1 MCVFPLAEPGEQVW
15 VNFHGLSGVFKKK
28 VNTGFNSTS
37 SAALGL
43 LSSR

>member
-1 MCVFPLAEPGEQVW
+1 MYVIPLAEPGEQVW
-15 VNFHGLSGVFKKK
+15 VNFHGFSGFFKKK
-28 VNTGFNSTS
+28 VSTGFNSTS